1 MASYPSGG
9 SSDHARGQQR
19 NWHVREG
26 QLAEDAAPTYI
37 ESLNIETRQG
47 RTKATVTVAGSLDQ
61 HSSASFR
68 ACVDEALGA
77 RPAFVAVDGRGLT
90 FVDASGL
97 AALLRARH
105 AATEAGVAF
114 RVNDASPAL
123 RQAAELAGFQAL
135 LPDE

>member
-1 MASYPSGG
+1 
-9 SSDHARGQQR
+9 
-19 NWHVREG
+19 
-26 QLAEDAAPTYI
+26 LAEDAVPTYI
-37 ESLNIETRQG
+37 ESLNVETRRG
-47 RTKATVTVAGSLDQ
+47 RTKATVTVAGSLDE

-77 RPAFVAVDGRGLT
+77 RPALVAVDAHGLT

-105 AATEAGVAF
+105 VASEAGVAL
-114 RVNDASPAL
+114 RVSDASPAL
-123 RQAAELAGFQAL
+123 RHVAEDAGFQAL